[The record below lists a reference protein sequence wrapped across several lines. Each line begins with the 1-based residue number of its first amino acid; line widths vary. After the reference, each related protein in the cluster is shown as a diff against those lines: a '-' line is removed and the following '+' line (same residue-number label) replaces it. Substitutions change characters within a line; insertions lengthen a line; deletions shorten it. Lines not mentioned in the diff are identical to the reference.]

1 MISVN
6 LLKTHK
12 KNPRSS
18 KFFTLLNDQ
27 RFFLIFEANN
37 FSDNW
42 NNEVNSLFEHRDY
55 LIIII
60 IVMWSRGEEPKKYI
74 QIGTAETVK
83 IVWTTENL
91 GFARISFEREKEK
104 YSFMSHKNLQEHH
117 RSNVVTS
124 FFGWSIIKN
133 VMHKQK
139 FLNRLKSL
147 NISSLWLV
155 RGAHNNNN
163 NVHTHSSVQV
173 TCMTFHWR
181 Y

>member
-60 IVMWSRGEEPKKYI
+60 IMWSRGEEPKKYI

-83 IVWTTENL
+83 IV
-91 GFARISFEREKEK
+91 
-104 YSFMSHKNLQEHH
+104 
-117 RSNVVTS
+117 
-124 FFGWSIIKN
+124 
-133 VMHKQK
+133 
-139 FLNRLKSL
+139 
-147 NISSLWLV
+147 
-155 RGAHNNNN
+155 
-163 NVHTHSSVQV
+163 
-173 TCMTFHWR
+173 
-181 Y
+181 